1 MLLNKKISPIILIG
15 FMGTGK
21 STIGE
26 YLSLEKQL
34 SFIDLDVY
42 IEIKENKTIPE
53 IFEEVGEIG
62 FRKIEYNY
70 LTECTKKYDVIAT
83 GGGVIEYIESL
94 NYLKQYKYI
103 FWLDC
108 DIDVIVKRVTNDK
121 HRPNAIDKSKKQLNN
136 LYLSRISRYNE
147 IAFMKVNSDKTI
159 REIYNEIINYLTCG

>member
-1 MLLNKKISPIILIG
+1 MKKGDAIEQKFANNFIG

-70 LTECTKKYDVIAT
+70 LTECTKIRCYCNRWWR
-83 GGGVIEYIESL
+83 Y
-94 NYLKQYKYI
+94 
-103 FWLDC
+103 
-108 DIDVIVKRVTNDK
+108 
-121 HRPNAIDKSKKQLNN
+121 
-136 LYLSRISRYNE
+136 RIY
-147 IAFMKVNSDKTI
+147 
-159 REIYNEIINYLTCG
+159 

>member
-1 MLLNKKISPIILIG
+1 MLLNKNSPIILIG

-70 LTECTKKYDVIAT
+70 LTECTKIRCYCNS
-83 GGGVIEYIESL
+83 GGVIEYTESL

-103 FWLDC
+103 F
-108 DIDVIVKRVTNDK
+108 
-121 HRPNAIDKSKKQLNN
+121 
-136 LYLSRISRYNE
+136 
-147 IAFMKVNSDKTI
+147 
-159 REIYNEIINYLTCG
+159 G

>member
-1 MLLNKKISPIILIG
+1 MLLNKKFANNSYRLYG
-15 FMGTGK
+15 HSK

-70 LTECTKKYDVIAT
+70 LTECTKNTMLLHVWWRY
-83 GGGVIEYIESL
+83 
-94 NYLKQYKYI
+94 
-103 FWLDC
+103 
-108 DIDVIVKRVTNDK
+108 
-121 HRPNAIDKSKKQLNN
+121 
-136 LYLSRISRYNE
+136 RIY
-147 IAFMKVNSDKTI
+147 
-159 REIYNEIINYLTCG
+159 

>member
-1 MLLNKKISPIILIG
+1 MNKNSPIILIG

-70 LTECTKKYDVIAT
+70 LTECTKNT
-83 GGGVIEYIESL
+83 MLLQGGGVIEYTESL

-103 FWLDC
+103 F
-108 DIDVIVKRVTNDK
+108 
-121 HRPNAIDKSKKQLNN
+121 
-136 LYLSRISRYNE
+136 
-147 IAFMKVNSDKTI
+147 
-159 REIYNEIINYLTCG
+159 G

>member
-1 MLLNKKISPIILIG
+1 M
-15 FMGTGK
+15 GK

-70 LTECTKKYDVIAT
+70 LT
-83 GGGVIEYIESL
+83 
-94 NYLKQYKYI
+94 
-103 FWLDC
+103 
-108 DIDVIVKRVTNDK
+108 
-121 HRPNAIDKSKKQLNN
+121 NAQKIRCYCNRWWR
-136 LYLSRISRYNE
+136 YRIY
-147 IAFMKVNSDKTI
+147 
-159 REIYNEIINYLTCG
+159 

>member
-1 MLLNKKISPIILIG
+1 MKTIHNINSYYDLKINQLFEKGDAIEQKNSPIILIG

-70 LTECTKKYDVIAT
+70 LTECTKNTMLLQQVVALSNI
-83 GGGVIEYIESL
+83 L
-94 NYLKQYKYI
+94 N
-103 FWLDC
+103 
-108 DIDVIVKRVTNDK
+108 
-121 HRPNAIDKSKKQLNN
+121 H
-136 LYLSRISRYNE
+136 
-147 IAFMKVNSDKTI
+147 
-159 REIYNEIINYLTCG
+159 

>member
-1 MLLNKKISPIILIG
+1 MLLNKKFANNSYRLYG
-15 FMGTGK
+15 QGK

-70 LTECTKKYDVIAT
+70 LTECTKNTMLLQQVVALSNI
-83 GGGVIEYIESL
+83 L
-94 NYLKQYKYI
+94 N
-103 FWLDC
+103 
-108 DIDVIVKRVTNDK
+108 
-121 HRPNAIDKSKKQLNN
+121 H
-136 LYLSRISRYNE
+136 
-147 IAFMKVNSDKTI
+147 
-159 REIYNEIINYLTCG
+159 

>member
-1 MLLNKKISPIILIG
+1 
-15 FMGTGK
+15 MGTGK

-34 SFIDLDVY
+34 SFIDLDIY
-42 IEIKENKTIPE
+42 IEIRENKTIPD
-53 IFEEVGEIG
+53 IFKDIGEIG
-62 FRKIEYNY
+62 FRELEYKY
-70 LTECTKKYDVIAT
+70 LSECTQKYDVIAT
-83 GGGVIEYIESL
+83 GGGIIEYSKSL

-108 DIDVIVKRVTNDK
+108 DIDIIFKRVLNDK

-159 REIYNEIINYLTCG
+159 KEIYNDIINYLSCG